1 LGARILFDAFLHR
14 WSEIRK
20 NFPNE
25 IPSFTQIYSE
35 SDYKFISESFN
46 QVESDRNATLHS
58 EIIAIE
64 SATKHQ
70 NQKYLTDSI
79 LITALEPCLQCAG
92 AILRVKLPKV
102 YYFLPAK
109 PGEGISS
116 YSTESIYLMNHFP
129 TIQLI
134 ENSVIKNEFR
144 EFFKEKR

>member
-1 LGARILFDAFLHR
+1 MGARNFFDAFLHR

-20 NFPNE
+20 NFPAE

-35 SDYKFISESFN
+35 PNQELISESFN
-46 QVESDRNATLHS
+46 HVESEKNATLHS

-64 SATKHQ
+64 AATKQ
-70 NQKYLTDSI
+70 LNEKYLTDAI

-92 AILRVKLPKV
+92 AILRVKLPKI
-102 YYFLPAK
+102 YYLLPAK

-116 YSTESIYLMNHFP
+116 YSTESIYLLNHFP
-129 TIQLI
+129 TIRLI
-134 ENSVIKNEFR
+134 ENSVIKNEFL